1 MTFNAI
7 KSTNIFKCVWCGDCC
22 KGYGGTFVTEKDIE
36 AIASYIEID
45 PKRFVEEYCQVSGG
59 KPVIAQR
66 KDGYCVFWDK
76 LCKIH
81 AVKPRMCRQWP
92 FIESVLVDINNWRI
106 MAGLCPGIRTDV
118 PDAVIKAYVANEL
131 SSYS

>member
-1 MTFNAI
+1 MTFNAM
-7 KSTNIFKCVWCGDCC
+7 KSTDIFKCVQCGDCC
-22 KGYGGTFVTEKDIE
+22 KGYGGTFVTKKDIE
-36 AIASYIEID
+36 AIAGYMKID

-66 KDGYCVFWDK
+66 EDGYCVFWDK

-106 MAGLCPGIRTDV
+106 MAGLCPGICKDV
-118 PDAVIKAYVANEL
+118 PDAVIKACVANEL
-131 SSYS
+131 ST